1 MEYVTLWNIHASSV
15 EPYLYTK
22 FDKAISD
29 GGVNLVQE
37 VTHEYDLRQEHKRS
51 SSSII
56 VVQTEGI

>member
-1 MEYVTLWNIHASSV
+1 MEYSCSA

-37 VTHEYDLRQEHKRS
+37 VTHEDDLRQEHKCT

-56 VVQTEGI
+56 VV

>member
-1 MEYVTLWNIHASSV
+1 MEYSCSA

-37 VTHEYDLRQEHKRS
+37 VTHEDDLRQEHKRS